1 MACCD
6 CMVCGRPGT
15 ADFYDPD
22 CHVVGCLESPAD
34 AFLGSAG
41 EWTDRA
47 SLAMKV
53 THSES

>member
-1 MACCD
+1 
-6 CMVCGRPGT
+6 MVCGRPGT